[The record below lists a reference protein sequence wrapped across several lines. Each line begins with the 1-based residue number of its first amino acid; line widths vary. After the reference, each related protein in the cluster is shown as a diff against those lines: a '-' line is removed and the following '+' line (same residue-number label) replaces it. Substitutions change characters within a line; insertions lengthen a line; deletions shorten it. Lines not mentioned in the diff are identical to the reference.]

1 MTNPSDHGAPDD
13 PNDVPEL
20 VPPHQLPPIRSQAD
34 LARLWRMIR
43 GPQGFDEPQLWMEVL
58 GPDDRCQGVLLQVA
72 ELPPAPDGLALG
84 NLFSVLHEGLG
95 EGLAHCSVAF
105 LYARPGGGP
114 VGAEDTAWARAL
126 LEAAAAAEVRCRPVH
141 FGNDEGVRVFAPD
154 DLGQGAA

>member
-1 MTNPSDHGAPDD
+1 MTNPSDLDDHDD
-13 PNDVPEL
+13 PNDVPAL

-43 GPQGFDEPQLWMEVL
+43 GPWGFDEPQLWMEVL
-58 GPDDRCQGVLLQVA
+58 GPDDRCQGVLTQVA

-84 NLFSVLHEGLG
+84 NLFSALREVLG
-95 EGLAHCSVAF
+95 EDLAHGSVAF
-105 LYARPGGGP
+105 LYARPGGAP
-114 VGAEDTAWARAL
+114 ASAEDTAWARAL

-141 FGNDEGVRVFAPD
+141 FGNDEGVRVFASD